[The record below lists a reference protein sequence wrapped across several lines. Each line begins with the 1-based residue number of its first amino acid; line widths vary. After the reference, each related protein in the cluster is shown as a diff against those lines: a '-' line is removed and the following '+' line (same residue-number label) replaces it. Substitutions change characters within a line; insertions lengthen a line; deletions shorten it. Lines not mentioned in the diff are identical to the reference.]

1 MTVERIQP
9 QGLRKSPVYAHVVKA
24 GNTIYVA
31 GQVAQDESGQ
41 VIGRGDITAQATQV
55 FENLSK
61 ALTAAGA
68 SFSDLVKITIFIT
81 DPRFREPLG
90 KVRTSALPRLA
101 MAISGSFTCPPT
113 VTGRV
118 RRGRAAPRRSCW

>member
-9 QGLRKSPVYAHVVKA
+9 PGLRKSPVYAHVVKA
-24 GNTIYVA
+24 GNTIYIA
-31 GQVAQDESGQ
+31 GQVAQDEQGQ
-41 VIGRGDITAQATQV
+41 VVGRGDITAQATQV

-68 SFSDLVKITIFIT
+68 SFSDLVKITIYIT

-90 KVRTSALPRLA
+90 KVRTQYIRDALPASTLVVVAGLA
-101 MAISGSFTCPPT
+101 EPDYLIEIEAVAVVG
-113 VTGRV
+113 
-118 RRGRAAPRRSCW
+118 